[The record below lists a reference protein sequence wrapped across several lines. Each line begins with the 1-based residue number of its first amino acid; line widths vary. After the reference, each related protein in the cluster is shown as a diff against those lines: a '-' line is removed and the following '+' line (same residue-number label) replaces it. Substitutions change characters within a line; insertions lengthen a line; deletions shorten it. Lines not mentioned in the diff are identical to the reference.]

1 MTSSSISLPGS
12 WDTTR
17 SKALADLIHRSLRQ
31 LTSSH
36 NSSHKPANGPNRIA
50 RQHQVIPETSETQNI
65 PSWEQRFL
73 TSMQIL
79 GRESPR
85 IHNIVE
91 SLWGRTECSQYL
103 QKMILDCCDVA
114 VETRVGF
121 KVETV
126 AAFMLLLE
134 LHEVQFGTAR

>member
-1 MTSSSISLPGS
+1 MTTSSISLPGS

-31 LTSSH
+31 LSG
-36 NSSHKPANGPNRIA
+36 SHKIANGPIRIA
-50 RQHQVIPETSETQNI
+50 KQHQVIPESSEPQNI

>member
-17 SKALADLIHRSLRQ
+17 SKALADRINRSLRQ
-31 LTSSH
+31 FY
-36 NSSHKPANGPNRIA
+36 SSHKPANGPNRIA
-50 RQHQVIPETSETQNI
+50 RQHQVIPDTSETQNI

-85 IHNIVE
+85 IHHIVE

-126 AAFMLLLE
+126 TAFMLLLE

>member
-1 MTSSSISLPGS
+1 MTTSSISLPGS

-31 LTSSH
+31 LSG
-36 NSSHKPANGPNRIA
+36 SHKTANGPIRIA
-50 RQHQVIPETSETQNI
+50 KQHQVIPESSEPQNI

-91 SLWGRTECSQYL
+91 SLWGRPECDQYL
-103 QKMILDCCDVA
+103 QKMILDCNDV
-114 VETRVGF
+114 VEDERVGF
-121 KVETV
+121 KVGTV

>member
-17 SKALADLIHRSLRQ
+17 SKALADLINRSLRQ
-31 LTSSH
+31 SSG
-36 NSSHKPANGPNRIA
+36 SHKTGDEPNQNA
-50 RQHQVIPETSETQNI
+50 RPHQTTQESGKSLDI
-65 PSWEQRFL
+65 QSWEQRFL
-73 TSMQIL
+73 TSMQIIDL
-79 GRESPR
+79 ASPR
-85 IHNIVE
+85 IHNIIE

>member
-1 MTSSSISLPGS
+1 MTTSSISLPGS

-31 LTSSH
+31 LSG
-36 NSSHKPANGPNRIA
+36 SHKTTNGPIRIA
-50 RQHQVIPETSETQNI
+50 EQHQVIPESSEPQNI

-91 SLWGRTECSQYL
+91 SLWGRPECDQYL
-103 QKMILDCCDVA
+103 QKMILDCNDV
-114 VETRVGF
+114 VEDERVGF
-121 KVETV
+121 KVGTV

>member
-1 MTSSSISLPGS
+1 MTTSSISLPGS

-31 LTSSH
+31 LTG
-36 NSSHKPANGPNRIA
+36 SHKPANGPNRIA
-50 RQHQVIPETSETQNI
+50 KQHQAIPASIASLDI

-91 SLWGRTECSQYL
+91 SLWGRPECDQYL
-103 QKMILDCCDVA
+103 QKMILDCNDV
-114 VETRVGF
+114 VEDERVGF
-121 KVETV
+121 KVGTV